1 MLCVYETMKPIFTV
15 HAGEYLVGSEIEE
28 KYPDLRVWV
37 PSKDTG
43 IDLLV
48 TSADCKKSVSLQ
60 VKFSKDFL
68 GKSVKDVI
76 SKGVKSGGWWTF
88 KREKMA
94 TSPADYWIL
103 VLYQFQHRAYDFVT
117 IKPSKLLSIYDALE
131 RGKGTIQSYVWV
143 TSNNPA
149 MCWETRGLNKLDQ
162 EQIAIGAYKNRQ
174 RNLTPY
180 LNDWKTIEKLNKNT

>member
-1 MLCVYETMKPIFTV
+1 MLRRTMKPIFTV

-28 KYPDLRVWV
+28 NYPNLRVWL

-48 TSADCKKSVSLQ
+48 TSGDFRKSVSLQ
-60 VKFSKDFL
+60 IKFSKDFL
-68 GKSVKDVI
+68 GKSVKEVI

-88 KREKMA
+88 KREKIQ
-94 TSPADYWIL
+94 TSPADYWVL
-103 VLYQFQHRAYDFVT
+103 VLYQFQHRAYDFVV
-117 IKPSKLLSIYDALE
+117 IRPSKLLSIYDALE
-131 RGKGTIQSYVWV
+131 RSKATIQSYVWV
-143 TSNNPA
+143 TRNKPA

-162 EQIAIGAYKNRQ
+162 NRQ

-180 LNDWKTIEKLNKNT
+180 LNDWKAIEKLDKNA